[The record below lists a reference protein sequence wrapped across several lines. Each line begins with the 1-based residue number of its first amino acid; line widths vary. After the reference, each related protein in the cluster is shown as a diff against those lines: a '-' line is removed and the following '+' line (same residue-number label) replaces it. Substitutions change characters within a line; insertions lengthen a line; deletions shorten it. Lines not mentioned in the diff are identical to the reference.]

1 MMITKKIID
10 EEIVELKSL
19 LINGDA
25 EVPSFWV
32 CMWPGLVLTI
42 WNIICALTSTDKDYV
57 SGNDSFM
64 AVAFSLFISVI
75 ILLGISSGR
84 ALLLSVPISFRT
96 KSILFIFLARKMK
109 VYACVYMLLVLI
121 ASVYNRFFYTTSFPF
136 LFLLIVLTIGMG
148 IIINI
153 DLSRY
158 QLHAFTSV
166 LNSFKERGQKV

>member
-25 EVPSFWV
+25 EVPGFWV
-32 CMWPGLVLTI
+32 CMWPGLVITI
-42 WNIICALTSTDKDYV
+42 WNIICALISTDKDYV

-64 AVAFSLFISVI
+64 AVSFSLFISII

-84 ALLLSVPISFRT
+84 ALVLSAPISFR
-96 KSILFIFLARKMK
+96 KRSILFIFLAKKMR

-121 ASVYNRFFYTTSFPF
+121 VSVYNRFFYTTSFSF
-136 LFLLIVLTIGMG
+136 LFLLIIMTVGVG
-148 IIINI
+148 VFINI

-158 QLHAFTSV
+158 QLHALTSV
-166 LNSFKERGQKV
+166 LNSFKERSQKV